1 MPALPLDVVDPHIP
15 AQGWSFRVPSPP
27 RIIVPPPVLNSYG
40 LPDLHV
46 VQDASYDFESSGFK
60 NAEFLQTVTYG
71 NFMTNNCESFIPV
84 LPDLELKWITDMLEW
99 RYEQRRM
106 AQQILP
112 FLYLGPM
119 SAAKDRNFLQSE
131 GITMVMAVRN
141 TMSAQ
146 ARLLGSKAAQELGLD
161 MKMVDVAG
169 NQELIAAFPKAI
181 EGINSHLSAMYRQ
194 DQFRRTQARAPG
206 QAEVQSMPGK
216 VLVFCESGNERS
228 ATLVAAYIMAMYST
242 DLVKAIQIVQAQRFA
257 VAFDDSLR
265 NLLLTYEMI
274 LKAKRDVVQADNRL
288 LDVSG
293 GIRSPSARV
302 GGDSEASRRSKRTF
316 DEIYD
321 DGMETDGGDA
331 HQDHGR
337 FEMRDGSAPF
347 QDWTSP

>member
-1 MPALPLDVVDPHIP
+1 
-15 AQGWSFRVPSPP
+15 
-27 RIIVPPPVLNSYG
+27 
-40 LPDLHV
+40 
-46 VQDASYDFESSGFK
+46 
-60 NAEFLQTVTYG
+60 
-71 NFMTNNCESFIPV
+71 
-84 LPDLELKWITDMLEW
+84 MLEW
-99 RYEQRRM
+99 KYEQRRM

-119 SAAKDRNFLQSE
+119 SAAKDRNFLQRE
-131 GITMVMAVRN
+131 GITMVIAVRN

-161 MKMVDVAG
+161 TKMVDVAG

-194 DQFRRTQARAPG
+194 DQLRRTQAGATG
-206 QAEVQSMPGK
+206 QAELHAMPGK

-228 ATLVAAYIMAMYST
+228 ATLVAAYIMAKYST

-288 LDVSG
+288 LVVPG
-293 GIRSPSARV
+293 GIRSPSART

-316 DEIYD
+316 DETYD
-321 DGMETDGGDA
+321 DGMEMDGGDA

-347 QDWTSP
+347 QDWTYP